1 MTRRIFLLLVGIIW
15 SALTHAKTNQPTQ
28 EFVITP
34 KVAQQ
39 KKMSAGAFKEQLGK
53 VTKQAFDQTTTL
65 VHGLGALGCSLAS
78 QHQNKYVTQC
88 IFAMGTM
95 QKDIASL
102 QKKYSSIVEKLVE
115 NDKPFK
121 KATKANLKITNDTLE
136 HAHQQLA
143 LCAQKVTQMRAA
155 LNKKETATAVMLQK
169 QVTVLHE
176 QHVVLNGLL
185 KKMVSDECLKTV

>member
-1 MTRRIFLLLVGIIW
+1 MTRRIFLLLVGIVW

-53 VTKQAFDQTTTL
+53 VTKQAFDQTTVL
-65 VHGLGALGCSLAS
+65 VHGLGDLGCRLSGIKS
-78 QHQNKYVTQC
+78 SVDC
-88 IFAMGTM
+88 IFVVGTM
-95 QKDIASL
+95 QKDLASL

-121 KATKANLKITNDTLE
+121 KASKVNLKHANDVLA

-143 LCAQKVTQMRAA
+143 LCAQKVAQMRTE
-155 LNKKETATAVMLQK
+155 LNKKETVSVSLLQK
-169 QVTVLHE
+169 HAQRLQE
-176 QHVVLNGLL
+176 QHALLSGLL
-185 KKMVSDECLKTV
+185 RAMAADECLKTT